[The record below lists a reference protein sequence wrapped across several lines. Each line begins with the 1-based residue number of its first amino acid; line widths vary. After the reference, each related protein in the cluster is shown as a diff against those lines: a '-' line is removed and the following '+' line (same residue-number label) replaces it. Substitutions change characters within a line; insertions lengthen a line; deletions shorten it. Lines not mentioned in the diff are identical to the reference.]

1 MKRLAAIVLALTMF
15 TASGC
20 AWFKGNHE
28 MEKSAEIL
36 VREGSS
42 QFRNRDF
49 KDAIKSF
56 TTLKDW
62 YPFSKYAILAELKIA
77 DAHFEIKEYDEAIFA
92 YQDFE
97 NLHPKNEAIPYVIY
111 QTGRCWFER
120 IDTVDRDQS
129 SALKARAEF
138 NRLVQRFPDAPE
150 SARAAEH
157 IEVCIK
163 SLAGHE
169 FYVAEFYFKAKYY
182 KAAMKRFEHLFANF
196 PDTGEGKEAL
206 TRITECRGMIAKGM
220 DQGNDV
226 VME

>member
-1 MKRLAAIVLALTMF
+1 MKRLATILLALAIF
-15 TASGC
+15 TAPGC
-20 AWFKGNHE
+20 AWFKDKNT
-28 MEKSAEIL
+28 MEKSAETL

-77 DAHFEIKEYDEAIFA
+77 DAHFELEEYDEAIFA

-97 NLHPKNEAIPYVIY
+97 SLHPKNEAIPYVIY

-120 IDTVDRDQS
+120 LDTVDRDQS

-138 NRLVQRFPDAPE
+138 SRLIQRFPDAPE
-150 SARAAEH
+150 SKRAAEH
-157 IEVCIK
+157 IKVCIK

-169 FYVAEFYFKAKYY
+169 FYVAEFYFKSKYY

-196 PDTGEGKEAL
+196 PDTSEGKQAL
-206 TRITECRGMIAKGM
+206 TRITQCREMIAMGKDLGK
-220 DQGNDV
+220 DEV
-226 VME
+226 IE